1 MRFETTKV
9 LVGSVPTR
17 IELTASREVWLRPAP
32 DCESDLYVSQ
42 RLGVHGF
49 PIPSAGMRFD
59 VEKEGHHV
67 VIYVAAANDYSDNF
81 LFVLVR

>member
-1 MRFETTKV
+1 MRFETTTI

-32 DCESDLYVSQ
+32 DCESDLYVSN
-42 RLGVHGF
+42 RLGVEGF
-49 PIPSAGMRFD
+49 PVPSGGMRFN

-67 VIYVAAANDYSDNF
+67 VLYCVARNDFTDNQ
-81 LFVLVR
+81 LHILVR

>member
-1 MRFETTKV
+1 
-9 LVGSVPTR
+9 
-17 IELTASREVWLRPAP
+17 
-32 DCESDLYVSQ
+32 
-42 RLGVHGF
+42 
-49 PIPSAGMRFD
+49 MRFD